1 MYPSVEEAVPLPSP
15 PLADAESEEAAASV
29 GGAISRMKQSF
40 SETSL
45 GGIASAA
52 IGNLLDVNAVA
63 FHSSTG
69 EIAMTG
75 GGGCGEEE
83 DSYAADRRLAAADEP
98 GVGGAR
104 GTFLKKLPLPKLSA
118 ASA

>member
-83 DSYAADRRLAAADEP
+83 DSCAADRRLAAADEP